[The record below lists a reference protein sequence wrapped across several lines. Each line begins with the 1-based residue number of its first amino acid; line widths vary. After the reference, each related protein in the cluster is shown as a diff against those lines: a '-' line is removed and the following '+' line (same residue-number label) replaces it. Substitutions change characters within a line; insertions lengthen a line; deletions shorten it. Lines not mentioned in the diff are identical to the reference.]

1 MDIVDHQR
9 AKIVATVGPACNSE
23 EKLLELAKAGVNVFR
38 LNFSH
43 GTHEDHEKVIK
54 HLTTINKKYDMHLS
68 ILCDL
73 QGPKLRVGKM
83 EFDGA
88 EVNAGDEIL
97 FTKEPCLGTAKK
109 VYMNYEHFA
118 RDVKVGEKVL
128 IDDGKLMFEVL
139 ETNGTDLV
147 KMVVRFGGVLKS
159 NKGVNLPNTKI
170 SLPSLTP
177 KDERDLEYIL
187 TQPIHWI
194 ALSFVRSASDMKD
207 LRARVEAAGH
217 TAKILAKVEKPEAIE
232 KIDKII
238 KASNGIMVARG
249 DLGIE
254 MPIEQLPRLQKMIV
268 ERCLQYARPC
278 IVATHMMDSM
288 ISSPIPTR
296 AEILDVANAVL
307 DGADAVMLSAETS
320 VGAHPVKVVEAM
332 NKIIA
337 EAELGQTAKQKSAK
351 PNKKARTFLSDSVCH
366 TAAKIAENVGAKG
379 IVGMTTSGY
388 TAFKVASYRPN
399 ADIYIFSDKR
409 DMLCTLAMVWGVKTY
424 YYDKFTTTDGTVKDV
439 CEILQKKGQLKKGD
453 IIINTGSMPLEKRYR
468 TNMLKVTVID

>member
-1 MDIVDHQR
+1 MEIVDHQR
-9 AKIVATVGPACNSE
+9 AKIVATVGPACESYDM
-23 EKLLELAKAGVNVFR
+23 LLELAKAGVNVYR

-43 GTHEDHEKVIK
+43 GKHEDLAKVIK
-54 HLTTINKKYDMHLS
+54 NITDINEKHNLYLS

-83 EFDGA
+83 EFDGV

-97 FTKEPCLGTAKK
+97 FTKEECVGTKEK
-109 VYMNYEHFA
+109 VYMNYEFFA

-128 IDDGKLMFEVL
+128 VDDGKLMFEVL

-147 KMVVRFGGVLKS
+147 KMVVKYGGLLKS
-159 NKGVNLPNTKI
+159 NKGVNLPNTAI

-177 KDERDLEYIL
+177 KDERDLAFIL

-194 ALSFVRSASDMKD
+194 ALSFVRSSADMKN

-217 TAKILAKVEKPEAIE
+217 SAKLLAKIEKPDAIE

-254 MPIEQLPRLQKMIV
+254 IPIEQLPNLQKMIV
-268 ERCLQYARPC
+268 QRCLKYARPC

-296 AEILDVANAVL
+296 AEVLDVANAVL

-337 EAELGQTAKQKSAK
+337 EVETGQNAMQKSAK
-351 PNKKARTFLSDSVCH
+351 PNKKTRTFLSDAVCY
-366 TAAKIAENVGAKG
+366 TAAKLVGEVNAKG
-379 IVGMTTSGY
+379 IAGMTTSGF
-388 TAFKVASYRPN
+388 TAFRVASYRPN
-399 ADIYIFSDKR
+399 TDIFIFSDDR
-409 DMLCTLAMVWGVKTY
+409 SMLCTLNLVWGVKCF
-424 YYDKFTTTDGTVKDV
+424 YYDKFTTTDETIHDV
-439 CEILQKKGQLKKGD
+439 SEILKEDGRLEVGD
-453 IIINTGSMPLEKRYR
+453 IVINTGSMPMSKRYR
-468 TNMLKVTVID
+468 TNMLKVTVIE

>member
-1 MDIVDHQR
+1 MKITDHQR
-9 AKIVATVGPACNSE
+9 AKIVATVGPACDSYDQ
-23 EKLLELAKAGVNVFR
+23 LLALAQAGVNVYR

-43 GTHEDHEKVIK
+43 GKHEDLEKVIQSI
-54 HLTTINKKYDMHLS
+54 TEINKKHNLHLS

-83 EFDGA
+83 EFDGV

-97 FTKEPCLGTAKK
+97 FTKEECLGTKDK
-109 VYMNYEHFA
+109 VYMNYEYFA

-128 IDDGKLMFEVL
+128 VDDGKLMFEVL
-139 ETNGTDLV
+139 ETNGTDQV
-147 KMVVRFGGVLKS
+147 KMVVKYGGILKS

-177 KDERDLEYIL
+177 KDERDLAFIL

-194 ALSFVRSASDMKD
+194 ALSFVRSSSDMKD

-217 TAKILAKVEKPEAIE
+217 SAKILAKIEKPEAIA

-254 MPIEQLPRLQKMIV
+254 MPIEQLPNLQKMIV

-337 EAELGQTAKQKSAK
+337 EAENRQTAKQKSAK
-351 PNKKARTFLSDSVCH
+351 PSKKARTFLSDSVCH
-366 TAAKIAENVGAKG
+366 TAAKIAGDVNAKG

-388 TAFKVASYRPN
+388 TAFKVSSYRPN
-399 ADIYIFSDKR
+399 ADIFIFSD
-409 DMLCTLAMVWGVKTY
+409 DQSMLSTLNLVWGVKCY
-424 YYDKFTTTDGTVKDV
+424 YYDKFTTTDETVYDV
-439 CEILQKKGQLKKGD
+439 SEILKADGRVKEGD
-453 IIINTGSMPLEKRYR
+453 IVINTGSMPLAKRYR